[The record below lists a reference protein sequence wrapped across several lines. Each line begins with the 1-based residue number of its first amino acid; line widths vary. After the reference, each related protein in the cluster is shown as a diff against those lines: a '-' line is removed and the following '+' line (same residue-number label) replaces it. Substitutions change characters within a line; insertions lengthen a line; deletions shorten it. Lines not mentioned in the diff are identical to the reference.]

1 MSVLTEWFEGRT
13 VPHEEDE
20 TGKRFYQFRIGALLA
35 LLLVILAGCASTGP
49 RSEVC
54 IMQMLGRTESGV
66 PVVAMQC
73 VTPEEFEESQK

>member
-1 MSVLTEWFEGRT
+1 MMNWSE
-13 VPHEEDE
+13 HEPESFP
-20 TGKRFYQFRIGALLA
+20 KPRPIILPLIFWLSSISLLI
-35 LLLVILAGCASTGP
+35 LILAGLSGCASPGP